1 MFVSNFRNKAIH
13 KFTLNEKNFRKIP
26 GQRKASEDGTR
37 APEET
42 NVSSTSTKGTSVGM
56 LCHLAEN

>member
-1 MFVSNFRNKAIH
+1 MH
-13 KFTLNEKNFRKIP
+13 KFIINKKNFKEIP
-26 GQRKASEDGTR
+26 GHRKASEDGTR